1 MSDDSCFN
9 NEVIDDILSEKP
21 KLRQDES
28 KAKPEEEKTLDSIKL
43 GKDEIDDINNEKY
56 GKDSD

>member
-1 MSDDSCFN
+1 MSDDSSFK

-28 KAKPEEEKTLDSIKL
+28 KVKPEEEKTLDSIKL
-43 GKDEIDDINNEKY
+43 GKDEIDDIKNEKD
-56 GKDSD
+56 GKDGD